1 MLSEEQF
8 SSLAFLA
15 RLDPEDAGLKGL
27 RMDFNKILDAVK
39 TIEELDLHGAEGTSV
54 PGPAVTRPDEPV
66 GELSPR
72 EISKFAPEWEA
83 GHFVVPGVIQSE

>member
-66 GELSPR
+66 GELS
-72 EISKFAPEWEA
+72 KFAPEWEA